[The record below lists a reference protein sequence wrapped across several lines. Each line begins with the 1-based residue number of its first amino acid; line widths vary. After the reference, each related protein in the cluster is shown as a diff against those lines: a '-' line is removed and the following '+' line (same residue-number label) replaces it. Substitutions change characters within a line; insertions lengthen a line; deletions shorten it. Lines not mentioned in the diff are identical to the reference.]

1 MISAIQNSP
10 VNTPKPQCKVAFGN
24 KYDKV
29 IKYGPKDF
37 FCKSCSPLE
46 KNSINIPEDS
56 TSKFEKFIKWLVGF
70 KG

>member
-10 VNTPKPQCKVAFGN
+10 VNTLKPECKVAFGN
-24 KYDKV
+24 KNDLF

-37 FCKSCSPLE
+37 FSKSFPAHE
-46 KNSINIPEDS
+46 KHVPQALPN
-56 TSKFEKFIKWLVGF
+56 TFEKFVNWLIGF